1 MDQNFNQQPNQPYGQ
16 PNQPYGYQP
25 YGQVKD
31 LFCNILLVIMP
42 LRMLLSIITNVM
54 TFGLMGNADYYDLM
68 DPNYLMSITASPG
81 YTALSLLSNL
91 LFIAYIVFVIL
102 DIVQINKARYK
113 ITGLVLFAIFLNY
126 GYYIWRAYVLKRAK
140 TFPVVYTVCYA
151 LLAVV
156 NVIITVVYTMN
167 MSLSMMNTM
176 Y

>member
-42 LRMLLSIITNVM
+42 LRMLLAIITNVV
-54 TFGLMGNADYYDLM
+54 TFAAMGNADYYDLM
-68 DPNYLMSITASPG
+68 DPTYLTSITSSPG

-113 ITGLVLFAIFLNY
+113 ITGLVLFAILLNY
-126 GYYIWRAYVLKRAK
+126 GYYIWRAYILNRAK
-140 TFPVVYTVCYA
+140 KFPIIYTVCYA

-156 NVIITVVYTMN
+156 NVIVSVVYTMN
-167 MSLSMMNTM
+167 MTTNIMSTM